1 MRLHRE
7 EFRYMEESI
16 MAKAIL
22 QLGELT
28 CPSCMTKIQKAV
40 ENQNGVSN
48 VKVLFNAGKVRA
60 DFDEGQTSADD
71 LAKVITDLGYEVLKV
86 KVKELA

>member
-1 MRLHRE
+1 
-7 EFRYMEESI
+7 

-60 DFDEGQTSADD
+60 DFDENKNSADN
-71 LAKVITDLGYEVLKV
+71 LAQVITDLGYEVLKV

>member
-1 MRLHRE
+1 
-7 EFRYMEESI
+7 

-40 ENQNGVSN
+40 ENQDGVSN

-60 DFDEGQTSADD
+60 DFDESKTSADN
-71 LAKVITDLGYEVLKV
+71 LAQVITDLGYEVLKV

>member
-1 MRLHRE
+1 
-7 EFRYMEESI
+7 

-28 CPSCMTKIQKAV
+28 CPSCMTKIQKSV
-40 ENQNGVSN
+40 ENQDGVSN

-60 DFDEGQTSADD
+60 DFDESKTSADN
-71 LAKVITDLGYEVLKV
+71 LAQVITDLGYEVLKV

>member
-1 MRLHRE
+1 
-7 EFRYMEESI
+7 

-40 ENQNGVSN
+40 ENQAGVSN

-60 DFDEGQTSADD
+60 DFDESKTSADS
-71 LAKVITDLGYEVLKV
+71 LVQVITDLGYEVLKV

>member
-1 MRLHRE
+1 
-7 EFRYMEESI
+7 

-60 DFDEGQTSADD
+60 DFDESKTSADN
-71 LAKVITDLGYEVLKV
+71 LAQVITDLGYEVLKV
-86 KVKELA
+86 KVKEIA

>member
-1 MRLHRE
+1 
-7 EFRYMEESI
+7 
-16 MAKAIL
+16 MAKIIL

-40 ENQNGVSN
+40 QNQDGVSN

-60 DFDEGQTSADD
+60 DIDEGKTSAEKIS
-71 LAKVITDLGYEVLKV
+71 KVITDLGYEVLKT

>member
-1 MRLHRE
+1 
-7 EFRYMEESI
+7 

-40 ENQNGVSN
+40 ANQASVSD
-48 VKVLFNAGKVRA
+48 VKVMFNAGKVRA
-60 DFDEGQTSADD
+60 DFDESQVSADD
-71 LAKVITDLGYEVLKV
+71 LAKVITELGYEVLKV
-86 KVKELA
+86 KVKETA

>member
-1 MRLHRE
+1 
-7 EFRYMEESI
+7 

-28 CPSCMTKIQKAV
+28 CRSCMTKIQKAV
-40 ENQNGVSN
+40 QNQDGVSN

-60 DFDEGQTSADD
+60 DFDESKNSADN

>member
-1 MRLHRE
+1 
-7 EFRYMEESI
+7 

-40 ENQNGVSN
+40 ENQKGVSN

-60 DFDEGQTSADD
+60 DFDESKNSADN
-71 LAKVITDLGYEVLKV
+71 LAQVITDLGYEVLKV

>member
-1 MRLHRE
+1 
-7 EFRYMEESI
+7 MEESI

-60 DFDEGQTSADD
+60 DFDESKTSADN
-71 LAKVITDLGYEVLKV
+71 LAQVITDLGYEVLKV

>member
-1 MRLHRE
+1 
-7 EFRYMEESI
+7 
-16 MAKAIL
+16 MAKVIL

-40 ENQNGVSN
+40 ENQDGVSN

-60 DFDEGQTSADD
+60 DFDESKTSADK
-71 LAKVITDLGYEVLKV
+71 LAEVITDLGYEVLKV
-86 KVKELA
+86 KVREMA

>member
-1 MRLHRE
+1 
-7 EFRYMEESI
+7 
-16 MAKAIL
+16 MAKAIS

-40 ENQNGVSN
+40 ENQDGVSN

-60 DFDEGQTSADD
+60 DFDESKTSADN
-71 LAKVITDLGYEVLKV
+71 LAQVITDLGYEVLKV

>member
-1 MRLHRE
+1 
-7 EFRYMEESI
+7 

-40 ENQNGVSN
+40 ANQDGVSN

-60 DFDEGQTSADD
+60 DFDESKTSGDKLSD
-71 LAKVITDLGYEVLKV
+71 VITELGYEVKKV
-86 KVKELA
+86 KVKETA

>member
-1 MRLHRE
+1 
-7 EFRYMEESI
+7 

-40 ENQNGVSN
+40 ENQDGVSN

-60 DFDEGQTSADD
+60 DFDESKTSADK
-71 LAKVITDLGYEVLKV
+71 LAQVITDLGYEVLKV
-86 KVKELA
+86 KIKELA

>member
-1 MRLHRE
+1 
-7 EFRYMEESI
+7 MEESI
-16 MAKAIL
+16 MAKVIL

-40 ENQNGVSN
+40 ENQDGVSN

-60 DFDEGQTSADD
+60 DFDESKTSADK
-71 LAKVITDLGYEVLKV
+71 LAEVITDLGYEVLKV
-86 KVKELA
+86 KVREMA

>member
-1 MRLHRE
+1 
-7 EFRYMEESI
+7 

-40 ENQNGVSN
+40 ENQDGVSN

-60 DFDEGQTSADD
+60 DFDESKISADN
-71 LAKVITDLGYEVLKV
+71 LAQVITDLGYEVLKV

>member
-1 MRLHRE
+1 
-7 EFRYMEESI
+7 MEESI

-28 CPSCMTKIQKAV
+28 CPSCLTKIQKGV
-40 ENQNGVSN
+40 ENQDGVSN

-60 DFDEGQTSADD
+60 DFDEDRTSADQISN
-71 LAKVITDLGYEVLKV
+71 VITDLGYEVKKV
-86 KVKELA
+86 KVKENK

>member
-1 MRLHRE
+1 
-7 EFRYMEESI
+7 

-40 ENQNGVSN
+40 QNQDGVSN

-60 DFDEGQTSADD
+60 DFDESKNSADN

>member
-1 MRLHRE
+1 
-7 EFRYMEESI
+7 

-40 ENQNGVSN
+40 ENQDGVSN

-60 DFDEGQTSADD
+60 DFDESKTSADS
-71 LAKVITDLGYEVLKV
+71 LVQVITDLGYEVLKV

>member
-1 MRLHRE
+1 
-7 EFRYMEESI
+7 

-60 DFDEGQTSADD
+60 DFDESKTSADN
-71 LAKVITDLGYEVLKV
+71 LAQVITDLGYEVLKV

>member
-1 MRLHRE
+1 
-7 EFRYMEESI
+7 

-40 ENQNGVSN
+40 ENQDGVSN

-60 DFDEGQTSADD
+60 DFDESKTSAEKLSD
-71 LAKVITDLGYEVLKV
+71 VITELGYEVLKV
-86 KVKELA
+86 KVKEVA